1 MLGPPLS
8 LGAEALLAV
17 AELVAVAAEESV
29 AVAIDELVELVAVAM
44 AEDPALPAA
53 EESVAVA
60 VDELV
65 ELVEL
70 VAVAVAEDPSLPAA
84 EVWLAPAMTDDA
96 WSGVI
101 VWVDVVLLSVFALEE
116 PLLEP
121 ESTSC
126 PRISV
131 WESMYA
137 IVGPAIRLFVALSRT
152 LFIRG

>member
-1 MLGPPLS
+1 
-8 LGAEALLAV
+8 V
-17 AELVAVAAEESV
+17 AEVVAGV
-29 AVAIDELVELVAVAM
+29 
-44 AEDPALPAA
+44 A